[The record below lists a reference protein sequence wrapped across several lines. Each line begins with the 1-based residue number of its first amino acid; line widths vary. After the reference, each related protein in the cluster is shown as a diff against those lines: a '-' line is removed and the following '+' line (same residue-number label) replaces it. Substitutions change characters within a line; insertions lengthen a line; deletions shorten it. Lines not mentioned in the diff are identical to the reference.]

1 MSNIGKGDCKVIKFY
16 LNVLPNRIL
25 YSTNI
30 AKQIG
35 YSKFTYKKNPAGY
48 FRSGIVHI
56 SGVAVFSAL
65 SP

>member
-30 AKQIG
+30 VKTECKTQVYLKLCSRRILYSTNIAKQIG
-35 YSKFTYKKNPAGY
+35 Y
-48 FRSGIVHI
+48 
-56 SGVAVFSAL
+56 
-65 SP
+65 